1 MYGATR
7 YVATDALEAVLEEQG
22 RKRRWLA
29 DRIGVSESWISHVLA
44 GRHTVDREQGE
55 RIAATL
61 GVPFFVLFALRE
73 RSDSDPSPEDAA

>member
-1 MYGATR
+1 MDGVIR
-7 YVATDALEAVLEEQG
+7 YVATGALEAVLEEQG

-44 GRHTVDREQGE
+44 GRHTVDRTQGE
-55 RIAATL
+55 RVAGIL

-73 RSDSDPSPEDAA
+73 RSETDPSPEEAA

>member
-1 MYGATR
+1 MDGASR
-7 YVATDALEAVLEEQG
+7 YEATDAFEAVLEKQG

-29 DRIGVSESWISHVLA
+29 DQVGVSESLISHVLA
-44 GRHTVDREQGE
+44 GRHTVDRGQGE

-73 RSDSDPSPEDAA
+73 RSDNNPSPEEAA